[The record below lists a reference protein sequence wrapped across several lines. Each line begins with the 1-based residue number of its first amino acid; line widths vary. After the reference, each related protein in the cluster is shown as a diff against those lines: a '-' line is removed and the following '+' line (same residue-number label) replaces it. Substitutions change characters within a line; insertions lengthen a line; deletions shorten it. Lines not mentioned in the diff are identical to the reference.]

1 MGIGFKIK
9 LTFMRKFARP
19 LYLRI
24 IDRESSI
31 AEKESAIKHDSNS
44 PSRFDIPL
52 EAIKYMEVGD
62 DITFFSR
69 KAMPIVFG
77 SIRGIFKGLKDLK
90 KNPAFPKSIITHD
103 IIQKMEEF
111 CRSLGIGMIG
121 YTKLP
126 NQLIFKDKGVLY
138 ENAIVLV
145 KEMDKDRINS
155 SPSVESFLEVHQ
167 TYRDLG
173 DIANKLA
180 EYLRKE
186 GFGAHPI
193 HPLGGA
199 VLTPP
204 LAQSAGLGWQGQH
217 GMLITPKFGPRV
229 RIAAVF
235 TSIENLPFNSEN
247 PHSWIDSWCQKCGRC
262 IRTCPPKAI
271 MKNKIDKPG
280 KIQSCI
286 EVDKCFPYFLENY
299 GCSICIKECEFNI
312 TPYETLKSK
321 IIN

>member
-9 LTFMRKFARP
+9 LTFMRKIARP
-19 LYLRI
+19 LYQRI
-24 IDRESSI
+24 INRESSI
-31 AEKESAIKHDSNS
+31 AEQESVIKHDPNS
-44 PSRFDIPL
+44 PNRFDIPL
-52 EAIKYMEVGD
+52 EAIKYIEEGD

-69 KAMPIVFG
+69 KAMPIVFR

-90 KNPAFPKSIITHD
+90 KNPDFPKSIITHD
-103 IIQKMEEF
+103 VLQKMEEF
-111 CRSLGIGMIG
+111 CTSLGIGMIG
-121 YTKLP
+121 YTKLR

-138 ENAIVLV
+138 KNAIVLV
-145 KEMDKDRINS
+145 KEMDKSRIDT

-173 DIANKLA
+173 RIANELA
-180 EYLRKE
+180 GFLRKE

-235 TSIENLPFNSEN
+235 TSIENLPFSSGN

-280 KIQSCI
+280 GIQTCI

-321 IIN
+321 IMN